1 MTETQLPA
9 SWPRYSPARSAKKPA
24 VARPKISRTR
34 DGSCNPTRLT
44 RINYVHVHQFTWTY
58 SNPKSANAK
67 TAASESKTSSGLECY
82 EVMGARKIK
91 PPQASTTTANEKKTL
106 RQQHLAARILSITGS
121 SVTGRVRGAAVST
134 RRDSP
139 KEVSIMRDATRGLRL
154 ITCRDR
160 SVAVST
166 ERDSPRGVSTLREA
180 TRNLSRKRRKTFEKI
195 MNSREMSRLRLREDA
210 TSDESGA
217 TGAGLHYQL
226 QGCEMM
232 SHLPIC

>member
-1 MTETQLPA
+1 MGPA
-9 SWPRYSPARSAKKPA
+9 IQRGLRELITYMYINLHGHTAIRSPQTPRLLQAKAKPHQVLNAMKSWAQGK
-24 VARPKISRTR
+24 
-34 DGSCNPTRLT
+34 
-44 RINYVHVHQFTWTY
+44 
-58 SNPKSANAK
+58 SNPLRLRQLLQTK
-67 TAASESKTSSGLECY
+67 
-82 EVMGARKIK
+82 
-91 PPQASTTTANEKKTL
+91 KKTL

-160 SVAVST
+160 NIAVST
-166 ERDSPRGVSTLREA
+166 ERESRRGVSTLREA
-180 TRNLSRKRRKTFEKI
+180 TRGRKIT
-195 MNSREMSRLRLREDA
+195 NSREMSRLRLREDA

>member
-1 MTETQLPA
+1 M
-9 SWPRYSPARSAKKPA
+9 
-24 VARPKISRTR
+24 
-34 DGSCNPTRLT
+34 
-44 RINYVHVHQFTWTY
+44 
-58 SNPKSANAK
+58 
-67 TAASESKTSSGLECY
+67 
-82 EVMGARKIK
+82 
-91 PPQASTTTANEKKTL
+91 
-106 RQQHLAARILSITGS
+106 
-121 SVTGRVRGAAVST
+121 TGRARGAALST

-139 KEVSIMRDATRGLRL
+139 GGVSIMRDATCGLRL

-210 TSDESGA
+210 SSDESGA
-217 TGAGLHYQL
+217 TGAGLRYQL
-226 QGCEMM
+226 QGYGMT

>member
-1 MTETQLPA
+1 MGPPTQRGLRKLITYVNLHGETAIRTPQLPRLLQA
-9 SWPRYSPARSAKKPA
+9 KSKPPQVLNAMNSW
-24 VARPKISRTR
+24 V
-34 DGSCNPTRLT
+34 
-44 RINYVHVHQFTWTY
+44 
-58 SNPKSANAK
+58 
-67 TAASESKTSSGLECY
+67 
-82 EVMGARKIK
+82 ARKIQTPSGFDNYCK
-91 PPQASTTTANEKKTL
+91 RKKKTL

-160 SVAVST
+160 NIAVST
-166 ERDSPRGVSTLREA
+166 ERDSRRGVSTLREA
-180 TRNLSRKRRKTFEKI
+180 TRGRKIT
-195 MNSREMSRLRLREDA
+195 NSREMSRLRLREDA